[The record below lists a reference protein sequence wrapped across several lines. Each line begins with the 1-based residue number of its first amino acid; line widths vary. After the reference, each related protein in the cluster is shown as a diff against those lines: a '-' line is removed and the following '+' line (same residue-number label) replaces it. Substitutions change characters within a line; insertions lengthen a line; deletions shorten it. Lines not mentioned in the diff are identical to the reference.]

1 MERKVKEMT
10 ETALIV
16 GAGPGLS
23 SSLTYILLKNKFK
36 VAIAARNVAKLA
48 TLAETSNVD
57 VLTCDASNINQVQ
70 TLFKKLD
77 KTWGT
82 PDLVIYNPSA
92 RVRGGIVEVDP
103 EDTQK
108 AINITCFGA
117 FLVAQEAAKRMV
129 KRGSGSIFFTG
140 ASASVKGYANSSVF
154 AMGKFG
160 LRGLAQAL
168 ARELH
173 PQNIHIG
180 HFIIDGGIKADHRPE
195 RNDPGND
202 SMLDPEAIAET
213 YLQFH
218 RQHRSS
224 WSWEIELRPWLETF

>member
-1 MERKVKEMT
+1 MT

-23 SSLTYILLKNKFK
+23 SSLTYLLLKNKFK
-36 VAIAARNVAKLA
+36 VAIAARDVVKLA

-57 VLTCDASNINQVQ
+57 VFACDASNINQVQ

-77 KTWGT
+77 KTLGT

-195 RNDPGND
+195 RNDPGDD
-202 SMLDPEAIAET
+202 SMLDPEAIANT

-218 RQHRSS
+218 RQNRSS